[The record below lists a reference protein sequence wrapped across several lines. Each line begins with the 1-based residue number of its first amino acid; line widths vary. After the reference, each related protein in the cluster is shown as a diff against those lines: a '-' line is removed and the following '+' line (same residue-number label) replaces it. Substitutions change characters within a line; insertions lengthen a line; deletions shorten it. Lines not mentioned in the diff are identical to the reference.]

1 MRPIKQMIEFKQI
14 IGRGTR
20 LFDGKE
26 YFTIYDFVDAHSHFA
41 DPEWDGEP
49 EEPPVDKPPKT
60 PKPPVSEPPEPYE
73 PKVKVKVKLRD
84 GKEREIQHMTSTLY
98 YSPDGRPISAQQ
110 FLENLFGVLPAFF
123 KSEAELRKL
132 WSSPITRK
140 ALLEELEQVGFGK
153 EELTMMQSLINA
165 ENSDLFDVLEYI
177 SFARQPISREKR
189 VASAQSKI
197 FASLSNDQKQFLEF
211 VLSKYIETG
220 VEELDQEKLPHLLT
234 LKYKALD
241 DAKEILGTVETIRNL
256 FIGFQKFLY
265 EQNAAA

>member
-1 MRPIKQMIEFKQI
+1 
-14 IGRGTR
+14 
-20 LFDGKE
+20 
-26 YFTIYDFVDAHSHFA
+26 
-41 DPEWDGEP
+41 
-49 EEPPVDKPPKT
+49 
-60 PKPPVSEPPEPYE
+60 
-73 PKVKVKVKLRD
+73 
-84 GKEREIQHMTSTLY
+84 
-98 YSPDGRPISAQQ
+98 
-110 FLENLFGVLPAFF
+110 
-123 KSEAELRKL
+123 
-132 WSSPITRK
+132 
-140 ALLEELEQVGFGK
+140 
-153 EELTMMQSLINA
+153 MMQSLTNA

-177 SFARQPISREKR
+177 SFAKQPITREKR

-197 FASLSNDQKQFLEF
+197 FASLNNEQKQFLEF